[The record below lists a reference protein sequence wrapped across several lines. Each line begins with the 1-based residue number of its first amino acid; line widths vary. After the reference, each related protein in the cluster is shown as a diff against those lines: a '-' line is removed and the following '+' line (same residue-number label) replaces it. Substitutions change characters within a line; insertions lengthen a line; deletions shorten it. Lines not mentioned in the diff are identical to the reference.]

1 MRILFKNVQ
10 LCFPGHTLHGQNR
23 DLLLDYDK
31 IGAIGTNLEP
41 PVRTK
46 VLEGGI
52 LAPGL
57 VDIGAFSGEPG
68 YEQQETLRSLSRAG
82 ARGGYT
88 HLFVVPNLKPVTDN
102 RSTVQ
107 YIKDETDM
115 IDIRPLGAVSKGIK
129 GEDLAEI
136 YDMNRAG
143 VQAFSDGLNPISDVG
158 LMKRGLQY
166 VKTFNGL
173 IINAPC
179 EKSIEPDGM
188 IHESKVSTQMG
199 LKGIPE
205 IAETVM
211 LKRDIDLLEY
221 TESRLLVH
229 QVSTEESTHILKKAR
244 KALSSLYASVSF
256 LNLIRTV
263 KHVENFDTNYLVLP
277 PLREEKDRQALI
289 KSLIDGVVDCI
300 VSGHLPVEEDWKKIE
315 FAQAHFG
322 ASTLPLVFP
331 VLHDLLHKQVSIDQL
346 IEWLSLNP
354 RRIMGLDQVVPEED
368 KEIDFIWIDPD
379 HETKFSAREYP
390 SKSKNISLLDQSWK
404 GAVKGVFYQEN
415 YELY

>member
-10 LCFPGHTLHGQNR
+10 LCFPGHALHGLNR
-23 DLLLDYDK
+23 DLFLDYNK
-31 IGAIGTNLEP
+31 IGAIGTNLEQP
-41 PVRTK
+41 PRTK
-46 VLEGGI
+46 VLEGGV

-82 ARGGYT
+82 SRGGYT
-88 HLFVVPNLKPVTDN
+88 HLYVVPNLNPVTDN

-107 YIKDETDM
+107 YLKDDTGL
-115 IDIRPLGAVSKGIK
+115 IDIRPIGAVSKGIL

-143 VQAFSDGLNPISDVG
+143 VLAFSDGLEPIQDVG

-173 IINAPC
+173 IINTPH
-179 EKSIEPDGM
+179 ERSIEPDGL

-205 IAETVM
+205 ISETVM

-221 TESRLLVH
+221 TESRLLIH
-229 QVSTEESTHILKKAR
+229 QLSTEESTHILKKAR
-244 KALSSLYASVSF
+244 KKLSNLHASVSF

-263 KHVENFDTNYLVLP
+263 KHLENFDTNYLVLP

-289 KSLIDGVVDCI
+289 KSLVEGVLDCI
-300 VSGHLPVEEDWKKIE
+300 VSGHLPIEEEWKKIE

-331 VLHDLLHKQVSIDQL
+331 VLHDLLKKHANIDQL
-346 IEWLSLNP
+346 ITWLSLNP
-354 RRIMGLDQVVPEED
+354 RMIMGLDQVVPEEEN
-368 KEIDFIWIDPD
+368 EIDFVWIDPAQ
-379 HETKFSAREYP
+379 TTNFSSGSYP
-390 SKSKNISLLDQSWK
+390 SKGKNSALLNQPWK
-404 GAVKGVFYQEN
+404 GAIKGVFFQEN
-415 YELY
+415 YQLY

>member
-10 LCFPGHTLHGQNR
+10 LCFPGHPLHDQKR
-23 DLLLDYDK
+23 DLFLDYNK
-31 IGAIGTNLEP
+31 IGAIGTNLEQP
-41 PVRTK
+41 ARTK
-46 VLEGGI
+46 VLEGGV

-68 YEQQETLRSLSRAG
+68 YEQQETLRTLSRAA

-88 HLFVVPNLKPVTDN
+88 HVYVLPNLNPVTDN

-107 YIKDETDM
+107 YLKEESGL
-115 IDIRPLGAVSKGIK
+115 IDIHPLGAISKGIK
-129 GEDLAEI
+129 GVDLAEI

-143 VQAFSDGLNPISDVG
+143 VRSFTDGLHPIHDVG
-158 LMKRGLQY
+158 LMKRSLQY

-173 IINAPC
+173 VINTPY
-179 EKSIEPDGM
+179 EHTIEPDGL
-188 IHESKVSTQMG
+188 IHEGRISTEMG

-211 LKRDIDLLEY
+211 LKRDIDLLDY

-229 QVSTEESTHILKKAR
+229 QISTEESTDILKNAR
-244 KALSSLYASVSF
+244 KKRSDLHASVSF

-263 KHVENFDTNYLVLP
+263 KHVGNFDTNYLVLP

-289 KSLIDGVVDCI
+289 RSLVNGVVDCI
-300 VSGHLPVEEDWKKIE
+300 VSGHLPIEEEYKKIE

-331 VLHDLLHKQVSIDQL
+331 VLHDLLKKQAGIDQL
-346 IEWLSLNP
+346 ITWLSINP
-354 RRIMGLDQVVPEED
+354 RSVMGLDQVVPEED
-368 KEIDFIWIDPD
+368 SDIDFVWIDPD
-379 HETKFSAREYP
+379 KTTTFTTRDFP
-390 SKSKNISLLDQSWK
+390 SKGNNSSLLDQPWE
-404 GAVKGVFYQEN
+404 GAVKGVFYREN